1 MFKKVLIPTDGSDIA
16 NQAGARAVQLA
27 RLAGAAATVVYVQ
40 DVYAYQGI
48 GEANATGVQAYV
60 TAARSQGLAATQMIA
75 EAARAAGVPV
85 DTVVVEN
92 HQTATGIVDAAK
104 ACGADLIAMGSHG
117 RSGLAHLVL
126 GSVTTKVL
134 ALSTVPVLVLK

>member
-16 NQAGARAVQLA
+16 NEAGVRAVSLA

-40 DVYAYQGI
+40 DVYAYGGI
-48 GEANATGVQAYV
+48 GEANIAGVLAYT
-60 TAARSQGLAATQMIA
+60 TAARAQGLAATQKIA
-75 EAARAAGVPV
+75 EAAREAGVPV

-92 HQTATGIVDAAK
+92 HQTAAGIVDAAQ

-117 RSGLAHLVL
+117 RSGLEHLVL

-134 ALSTVPVLVLK
+134 ALSKIPVLVLK